1 MFNVAFAFVIQNYI
15 IIVSFVTQQ
24 TVKYCKFK
32 FTKII
37 GHSRFRDTHAPEIF
51 RKTRVPHCARIF
63 LRQIPRRYFF
73 GKTAPRS
80 PRKGYPGV
88 PGKIMAQFFERRY
101 PRRYFFSL
109 PGAMLHGKGHPGY
122 PEGLPGN
129 NILPVWRIGIIS
141 PWYLDRD
148 YACL

>member
-37 GHSRFRDTHAPEIF
+37 GQSRFRDTHAPDIF

-63 LRQIPRRYFF
+63 CA
-73 GKTAPRS
+73 K
-80 PRKGYPGV
+80 YPGDIFSEKQCHV
-88 PGKIMAQFFERRY
+88 HHGKGTRGTRENNAPSFFNRRY

-109 PGAMLHGKGHPGY
+109 PGASLHRKGHPGY